1 MRLDL
6 LHNLGFDYDVD
17 DFTLKPITLRDG
29 DSAVLW
35 VHEPTGHGI
44 LASEF
49 WVEEDFYSEK
59 YRDEFSADSEGKRK
73 KSEEHF
79 HIYKELNDRQF
90 NLFKDRL
97 TGETKYLEIGCA
109 HGGIVSRVNDFGVK
123 ECQVVE
129 PNIQDSD
136 FVKYKNPNVIV
147 HNSILKD
154 ADLPKDYFDIIVA
167 FDVVEHDFQPK
178 NFLKKCFD
186 LLNKNGI
193 LVIAI
198 PNHDDVLLT
207 QYDCKEYQ
215 KFYYHKAH
223 INYFTKQSIVDLC
236 QSVGFAGYVDSFLD
250 YSFFNH
256 VHWQQNNK
264 PMSSADK
271 AFVSDVTKNEVI
283 NEFYK
288 RVEKEYEDL
297 INSKMLGGA
306 LIYTGVKEI
315 G

>member
-1 MRLDL
+1 MRLDM
-6 LHNLGFDYDVD
+6 LHKLGFDYEVD
-17 DFTLKPITLRDG
+17 DFYLKPITLRDG
-29 DSAVLW
+29 DEAVLW

-49 WVEEDFYSEK
+49 WVEEDFYSK
-59 YRDEFSADSEGKRK
+59 QYRDEFSADSDGKRK

-90 NLFKDRL
+90 KLFKHYL
-97 TGETKYLEIGCA
+97 TSETKFLEIGCA
-109 HGGIVSRVNDFGVK
+109 HGGIVTRVNNFGVK

-147 HNSILKD
+147 HNSVLKEV
-154 ADLPKDYFDIIVA
+154 DLPNDYFDIIVA
-167 FDVVEHDFQPK
+167 FDVVEHDFEPK

-186 LLNKNGI
+186 MLKKGGI
-193 LVIAI
+193 LLIAI

-207 QYDCKEYQ
+207 NYNCEKYQ
-215 KFYYHKAH
+215 RFYYHKAH
-223 INYFTKQSIVDLC
+223 INYFTNHSILDLC
-236 QSVGFAGYVDSFLD
+236 ESVGFQGGVKSFLD

-271 AFVSDVTKNEVI
+271 AFVGDVTKNKKI
-283 NEFYK
+283 NEFYT
-288 RVEKEYEDL
+288 RVELEYEEL
-297 INSKMLGGA
+297 INSEILGGA
-306 LIYTGVKEI
+306 LIYNGVKNV
-315 G
+315 